1 MVRGDML
8 RCWCTM
14 QRVESILLSMR
25 TIDCMSYNCFYG
37 TILTLRRVVAA
48 LPDRRLQLPR
58 SLTLSH
64 HLPATHPSASHLLA
78 NQPASNQ
85 PACLRIPP
93 PIPLLLLSIHS
104 LLIRVLLRP
113 AAAHGPWLTTCVAHH
128 TVPPMIPR
136 RVALAVTAL
145 HHLLQIANPE
155 PCIRKCILL
164 APMRLGI
171 TV

>member
-8 RCWCTM
+8 RFWCTM
-14 QRVESILLSMR
+14 QRVESILFSMR
-25 TIDCMSYNCFYG
+25 TIDCMSHSCFYG
-37 TILTLRRVVAA
+37 TILTSRRVVAA
-48 LPDRRLQLPR
+48 LLDHRLQLPR
-58 SLTLSH
+58 SLTLNH
-64 HLPATHPSASHLLA
+64 HLLAIHPSA
-78 NQPASNQ
+78 NQ

-93 PIPLLLLSIHS
+93 PIPLLLLSIRN
-104 LLIRVLLRP
+104 LLTRALLRP
-113 AAAHGPWLTTCVAHH
+113 AAAHGPWLIMCVAHH

-136 RVALAVTAL
+136 RAALAVTAL

-155 PCIRKCILL
+155 PCIRKSILL